1 MECTV
6 DGEDISPEEYNN
18 EKLWTSAIKAH
29 DRVHPRKNATP
40 LASSITTDDGNGKA
54 AEKEKSAAGRPT
66 IRRRRPLPRLPAT
79 DYKVVFRPKGGLD
92 LRFHTATTLLQT
104 VCQGSDTDIATAR
117 KQDQVRVNPT
127 NNSFTVSSPSAE
139 RVKKYVSLQNLRII
153 DQIYPVNAYIAAPDE
168 AIKGIA
174 YNVLEDQTHEEILE
188 DIQDLNKGC
197 QIADA
202 RRLGKTSSVLITF
215 TGTQKVPSQI
225 RLFGGLYSCYPFR
238 AKTEACFNCR
248 RAGHRT
254 DVCPRE
260 RTNLCNRCGTQHPA
274 KEKPDCTPKCILCN
288 GDHFT
293 GARSCKARFERPHYR
308 GRKPTESQWQRGQ
321 QDSGRHQSRSRERS
335 NSSQRR
341 WRSRSRSISFPP
353 LPKADSQERPKQV
366 SWKPQT
372 SLERDSNAELRAMI
386 ERQNET
392 IKELK
397 EIIVN
402 LQGRNSPQKETQSSK
417 QRTPSTIPNSSVP
430 PSAASSRASS
440 PQRSPPAKK
449 RTIETVK
456 DVESPTLNDVIHLIQ
471 GMNTRLDRMDE
482 KMAATEDRIRAD
494 MKEQIGAL
502 ATQLNGRMDALE
514 TRLSQTEATV
524 ATIKTQLADHA
535 EQLAA
540 ISLSKSGLI
549 NTQVQ
554 RSNQYGGKP

>member
-18 EKLWTSAIKAH
+18 EKLWTLAIKAH
-29 DRVHPRKNATP
+29 DLVHPKKKTATP
-40 LASSITTDDGNGKA
+40 LTSSITIDDGNGKA

-92 LRFHTATTLLQT
+92 LRSHIATTLLQT
-104 VCQGSDTDIATAR
+104 GCQGSDTDIATAR

-139 RVKKYVSLQNLRII
+139 RVKKYVSLQKLRIM
-153 DQIYPVNAYIAAPDE
+153 DQIYPVNAYIPAPDE

-174 YNVLEDQTHEEILE
+174 YNVLDDQTREEILE

-197 QIADA
+197 QIAEA
-202 RRLGKTSSVLITF
+202 RRLGKTSSLLITF
-215 TGTQKVPSQI
+215 TGTHKVPSQI
-225 RLFGGLYSCYPFR
+225 RLFGGLYPCYPFR

-248 RAGHRT
+248 RAGHRA

-260 RTNLCNRCGTQHPA
+260 KTNLCNRCGTQHPA
-274 KEKPDCTPKCILCN
+274 KETPDCTPKCTLCN

-293 GARSCKARFERPHYR
+293 GTRSCKARFERPNYR
-308 GRKPTESQWQRGQ
+308 GRTPTESQWQRGQ
-321 QDSGRHQSRSRERS
+321 QQDSGGHRSRSRGRS
-335 NSSQRR
+335 NASQRYR
-341 WRSRSRSISFPP
+341 RSRSRSTSFPP
-353 LPKADSQERPKQV
+353 LPKADNQESPKQV

-372 SLERDSNAELRAMI
+372 SRERDGNAELRAI
-386 ERQNET
+386 IQRQNET

-397 EIIVN
+397 EMIVN
-402 LQGRNSPQKETQSSK
+402 LQGRNAPEKEAQSSK
-417 QRTPSTIPNSSVP
+417 QHTPSMKSNSSVP

-449 RTIETVK
+449 RPIETVK
-456 DVESPTLNDVIHLIQ
+456 DAESPTLDFI
-471 GMNTRLDRMDE
+471 
-482 KMAATEDRIRAD
+482 

-514 TRLSQTEATV
+514 ARLSQTEATV
-524 ATIKTQLADHA
+524 ATIQTQLTDHA
-535 EQLAA
+535 EQLVA

-549 NTQVQ
+549 NAQVQ
-554 RSNQYGGKP
+554 RANQYGGKS